1 MIKIYI
7 IDIIDF
13 VEIMDKTFI
22 IDFMHI
28 MHILE
33 IIDIMD
39 IINKTAWMAMACA
52 VLALIFFF
60 PTGFNNK
67 SKDYKYKYESTS
79 PERRNIARNQ
89 STTPQFC
96 P

>member
-1 MIKIYI
+1 MRKIDI
-7 IDIIDF
+7 IDIIDL
-13 VEIMDKTFI
+13 VHVMDKTFI
-22 IDFMHI
+22 ICIMHI
-28 MHILE
+28 MHIME

-39 IINKTAWMAMACA
+39 IMNKTAWRAIAGA
-52 VLALIFFF
+52 VSDLIFFF

-79 PERRNIARNQ
+79 PERRTIARNQ
-89 STTPQFC
+89 STTAQFC